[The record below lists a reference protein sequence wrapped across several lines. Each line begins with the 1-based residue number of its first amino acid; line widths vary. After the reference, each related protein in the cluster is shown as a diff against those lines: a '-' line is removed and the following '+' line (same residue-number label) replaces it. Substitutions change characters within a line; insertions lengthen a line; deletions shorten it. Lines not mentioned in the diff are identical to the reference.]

1 MESLLKG
8 LYVVSTPIGN
18 LNDISFRAIKVLMN
32 SDFIVCED
40 TRHSL
45 KLLNTYKIKKKLI
58 SFHKYNE
65 NKKKEELIRY
75 LKSGKILSLISDA
88 GTPILSDPGNILIKE
103 CIKNKINIFPIP
115 GASSITTAISVAGF
129 DDKFLFFGF
138 LPKKQNELDKV
149 LENLKVVNFCLI
161 FFSPGN
167 KINFYLKNFKKNMSN
182 RNIVI
187 AREMTKI
194 HESFYR
200 DTVENINYFT
210 KTLKGEITIV
220 LSQPTKV
227 KEVIKDINIKII
239 AKAKKLLKKYSLK
252 DTVDIIYS
260 QEKVP
265 RKTIYKICLEE
276 KNKI

>member
-75 LKSGKILSLISDA
+75 LKREKILSLISDA

-138 LPKKQNELDKV
+138 LPKKQNELDTV

-167 KINFYLKNFKKNMSN
+167 KINFYLKNFKKN

>member
-1 MESLLKG
+1 
-8 LYVVSTPIGN
+8 
-18 LNDISFRAIKVLMN
+18 
-32 SDFIVCED
+32 
-40 TRHSL
+40 
-45 KLLNTYKIKKKLI
+45 
-58 SFHKYNE
+58 
-65 NKKKEELIRY
+65 
-75 LKSGKILSLISDA
+75 
-88 GTPILSDPGNILIKE
+88 
-103 CIKNKINIFPIP
+103 
-115 GASSITTAISVAGF
+115 
-129 DDKFLFFGF
+129 
-138 LPKKQNELDKV
+138 
-149 LENLKVVNFCLI
+149 
-161 FFSPGN
+161 
-167 KINFYLKNFKKNMSN
+167 
-182 RNIVI
+182 
-187 AREMTKI
+187 MTKI